1 ILTAWLLVVAAAFIG
16 PAECIRRKR
25 QLPGGSEG
33 GKGGGGVEQFKYSA
47 AACRAHTASL
57 ADFGGVGDG
66 ATSNTAAFQAAVSHL
81 SQFASDGGGMLFVPA
96 GRWLT
101 GPFNLTS
108 SFTLFLHRDAVILA
122 TQVISISPPT
132 PPPPHSFWDNGT
144 IDGQGALWW
153 SQFHSNKLKYTR
165 GYLIEL
171 MHSNQIF
178 ISNLT
183 LLNSPAWNI
192 HPVYSRSSLPS
203 RVLKSSVVLCPLTA
217 SAWGC
222 AVTSSSPG
230 SPFLHPFIPPTP
242 TESTQVLMLFRVVC
256 SIYIYIYEFCSGR
269 WVLLLDLADSCSNVR
284 IEDCYIV
291 SGDDCVAIK
300 SGWDEY
306 GISYGMP
313 SQHIV
318 IRRLTCVSPTSAV
331 IALGSEMSGGI
342 RDVRVED
349 ITALNSESGVRIKTA
364 VGRGAYVKDVYV
376 RRMNLN
382 TMKWVFWM
390 TGSYKSHP
398 DDKYNPN
405 AIPVVEGISYS
416 EVVAYN
422 VTMAARLEGI
432 PSAPFTGICVSNV
445 TVQLAKSMKT
455 PWYCA
460 DVIGVSSG
468 VTPAACALLADQG
481 AAAAPCPFPTDAS
494 PMDGFQLQQCTYI
507 KSYDV

>member
-1 ILTAWLLVVAAAFIG
+1 
-16 PAECIRRKR
+16 
-25 QLPGGSEG
+25 
-33 GKGGGGVEQFKYSA
+33 
-47 AACRAHTASL
+47 
-57 ADFGGVGDG
+57 
-66 ATSNTAAFQAAVSHL
+66 
-81 SQFASDGGGMLFVPA
+81 
-96 GRWLT
+96 
-101 GPFNLTS
+101 
-108 SFTLFLHRDAVILA
+108 
-122 TQVISISPPT
+122 
-132 PPPPHSFWDNGT
+132 
-144 IDGQGALWW
+144 
-153 SQFHSNKLKYTR
+153 
-165 GYLIEL
+165 
-171 MHSNQIF
+171 
-178 ISNLT
+178 
-183 LLNSPAWNI
+183 
-192 HPVYSRSSLPS
+192 
-203 RVLKSSVVLCPLTA
+203 
-217 SAWGC
+217 
-222 AVTSSSPG
+222 
-230 SPFLHPFIPPTP
+230 
-242 TESTQVLMLFRVVC
+242 
-256 SIYIYIYEFCSGR
+256 
-269 WVLLLDLADSCSNVR
+269 DSCSNVR

-313 SQHIV
+313 SQHI
-318 IRRLTCVSPTSAV
+318 
-331 IALGSEMSGGI
+331 
-342 RDVRVED
+342 
-349 ITALNSESGVRIKTA
+349 TA

-398 DDKYNPN
+398 DDKYDPN

-494 PMDGFQLQQCTYI
+494 PMDAFQLQQCTYI